1 MILDKGT
8 VGSFK
13 TSLFNKEYQIGCIR
27 YYRTNVPRFL
37 ERNLRR
43 APSVTR
49 CPRYLGGFTPDSLY
63 HQRWQRESV
72 VAQNALGR
80 F

>member
-8 VGSFK
+8 YGSFK

-49 CPRYLGGFTPDSLY
+49 CPRYLGGFTGT
-63 HQRWQRESV
+63 
-72 VAQNALGR
+72 LGSNR
-80 F
+80 CGGLTYQHM